1 MAKRGNGEGTIYY
14 SESKKRW
21 VGQFTAG
28 IKENGKINRKTV
40 YGKTRKEVSEKIIKS
55 QNDINNNS
63 FIDKNNITLIELIN
77 NIIEQEYNANKISAS
92 AYLRKKESAKII
104 SRMKIANMPIQK
116 IEINDVNSSLMTITD
131 YSDSVIGKVYGL
143 IKNVLNKAI
152 LLKITA
158 NNMFGIDGA
167 IVKPKSNKD
176 TKKIDAFT
184 IEEQESFLKELNSKD
199 YTYKNIF
206 ILGIFTGMR
215 IGEIL
220 ALHKSDIDFDK
231 KLIHITKT
239 TTKDEN
245 DKTIIG
251 KKTKTYAGTREI
263 PITPLIEDA
272 LKQSINDTKLDL
284 LFTYNNNVISTST
297 INSNFKRICKNA
309 NIKTINTKKNKINGK
324 TVNLKSSNVNTHMLR
339 HTYAT
344 RAIEAGIN
352 PVVLQRLLG
361 HKDIQTTLNTY
372 TSVFNKFKVDEIEKL
387 NKYLLQFYCNA
398 KDF

>member
-28 IKENGKINRKTV
+28 INRKTV
-40 YGKTRKEVSEKIIKS
+40 YGKTRKEVSEKIIKA
-55 QNDINNNS
+55 QNDINSNI
-63 FIDKNNITLIELIN
+63 FVDKNNVTLIELVN
-77 NIIEQEYNANKISAS
+77 QLVEEQYKANKIGTS

-104 SRMKIANMPIQK
+104 SKMKIANIPIQK
-116 IEINDVNSSLMTITD
+116 LEINTINSSLLSITD
-131 YSDSVIGKVYGL
+131 YSDSVISKVHGL
-143 IKNVLNKAI
+143 LKNTLNKAV
-152 LLKITA
+152 LLKITP
-158 NNMFGIDGA
+158 NNLFTLDNA
-167 IVKPKSNKD
+167 IIKPKSKKD

-184 IEEQESFLKELNSKD
+184 IEEQEAFLNELNSNEYK
-199 YTYKNIF
+199 YKNIF
-206 ILGIFTGMR
+206 ILAIFTGMR

-220 ALHKSDIDFDK
+220 ALHKSDIDFDN
-231 KLIHITKT
+231 KLIHINKT
-239 TTKDEN
+239 LTKDEN
-245 DKTIIG
+245 DKPIVG

-398 KDF
+398 N

>member
-1 MAKRGNGEGTIYY
+1 MHNSRGQGSIFYNKARDNWTVLYYETDAKTGIR
-14 SESKKRW
+14 KR
-21 VGQFTAG
+21 
-28 IKENGKINRKTV
+28 K
-40 YGKTRKEVSEKIIKS
+40 SKS
-55 QNDINNNS
+55 QPTKEMAERFFTSI
-63 FIDKNNITLIELIN
+63 IYQQKNPLYIKKHKICLGDFMKLRTKTKLET
-77 NIIEQEYNANKISAS
+77 NIISENSLGRINQTLNVIKKSYLYNKKID
-92 AYLRKKESAKII
+92 EITTEE
-104 SRMKIANMPIQK
+104 IQSFL
-116 IEINDVNSSLMTITD
+116 NTLTD
-131 YSDSVIGKVYGL
+131 YSNSTIKKIYSEFNQIFNYAFSQNL
-143 IKNVLNKAI
+143 IL
-152 LLKITA
+152 A
-158 NNMFGIDGA
+158 NPMADI
-167 IVKPKSNKD
+167 IKPKSKKD

-206 ILGIFTGMR
+206 ILAIFTGMR

-220 ALHKSDIDFDK
+220 ALHKNDIDFDN

-239 TTKDEN
+239 ITKDEN
-245 DKTIIG
+245 DKPTIG

-263 PITPLIEDA
+263 PITPMIEKS
-272 LKQSINDTKLDL
+272 LKESVNNTKVDL
-284 LFTYNNNVISTST
+284 LFTYNNDIISTST

-398 KDF
+398 N

>member
-40 YGKTRKEVSEKIIKS
+40 YGKTRKEVSEKIIKA
-55 QNDINNNS
+55 QNDINSNI
-63 FIDKNNITLIELIN
+63 FVDKNNVTLIELVEQL
-77 NIIEQEYNANKISAS
+77 IEEQYKANKIGAS

-104 SRMKIANMPIQK
+104 SKMKIANIPIQK
-116 IEINDVNSSLMTITD
+116 LEINTINSSLLTITD
-131 YSDSVIGKVYGL
+131 YSDSVISKVYGL
-143 IKNVLNKAI
+143 LKNTLNKAV
-152 LLKITA
+152 LLKITP
-158 NNMFGIDGA
+158 NNLFTLDNA
-167 IVKPKSNKD
+167 IIKPKSKKD

-206 ILGIFTGMR
+206 ILAIFTGMR

-220 ALHKSDIDFDK
+220 ALHKNDIDFDN

-239 TTKDEN
+239 ITKDEN

-398 KDF
+398 N

>member
-206 ILGIFTGMR
+206 ILAIFTGMR

-220 ALHKSDIDFDK
+220 ALHKNDIDFDN

-239 TTKDEN
+239 ITKDEN
-245 DKTIIG
+245 DKPTIG

-263 PITPLIEDA
+263 PITPMIEKS
-272 LKQSINDTKLDL
+272 LKESVNNTKVDL
-284 LFTYNNNVISTST
+284 LFTYNNDIISTST

-398 KDF
+398 N

>member
-14 SESKKRW
+14 SEGKKRW

-28 IKENGKINRKTV
+28 YQENGKINRKTV
-40 YGKTRKEVSEKIIKS
+40 YGKTRKEVAEKITKF
-55 QNDINNNS
+55 QNDINSNI
-63 FIDKNNITLIELIN
+63 FVDKNNVTLIELVN
-77 NIIEQEYNANKISAS
+77 QVIEEQYKANKIGTS

-104 SRMKIANMPIQK
+104 SKMKIANIPIQK
-116 IEINDVNSSLMTITD
+116 LEINTINSSLLTITD
-131 YSDSVIGKVYGL
+131 YSDSVISKVYGL
-143 IKNVLNKAI
+143 IKSVLNKAI
-152 LLKITA
+152 LLKITT

-220 ALHKSDIDFDK
+220 ALHKNDIDFDK

-251 KKTKTYAGTREI
+251 KKTKTYASTREI

-398 KDF
+398 N

>member
-28 IKENGKINRKTV
+28 YQENGKINRKTV

-206 ILGIFTGMR
+206 ILAIFTGMR

-220 ALHKSDIDFDK
+220 ALHKNDIDFDN

-239 TTKDEN
+239 ITKDEN
-245 DKTIIG
+245 DKPTIG

-263 PITPLIEDA
+263 PITPMIEKS
-272 LKQSINDTKLDL
+272 LKESVNNTKVDL
-284 LFTYNNNVISTST
+284 LFTYNNDIISTST

-398 KDF
+398 N

>member
-40 YGKTRKEVSEKIIKS
+40 YGKTRKEVFEKIIKS

-220 ALHKSDIDFDK
+220 ALHKNDIDFDK

-398 KDF
+398 N

>member
-14 SESKKRW
+14 SEGKKRW

-28 IKENGKINRKTV
+28 YQENGKINRKTV
-40 YGKTRKEVSEKIIKS
+40 YGKTRKEVAEKITKF
-55 QNDINNNS
+55 QNDINSNI
-63 FIDKNNITLIELIN
+63 FVDKNNVTLIELVN
-77 NIIEQEYNANKISAS
+77 QVIEEQYKANKIGTS

-104 SRMKIANMPIQK
+104 SKMKIANIPIQK
-116 IEINDVNSSLMTITD
+116 LEINTINSSLLTITD
-131 YSDSVIGKVYGL
+131 YSDSVISKVYGL
-143 IKNVLNKAI
+143 IKSVLNKAI
-152 LLKITA
+152 LLKITT

-220 ALHKSDIDFDK
+220 ALHKNDIDFDK

-398 KDF
+398 N

>member
-1 MAKRGNGEGTIYY
+1 
-14 SESKKRW
+14 
-21 VGQFTAG
+21 
-28 IKENGKINRKTV
+28 
-40 YGKTRKEVSEKIIKS
+40 
-55 QNDINNNS
+55 
-63 FIDKNNITLIELIN
+63 
-77 NIIEQEYNANKISAS
+77 
-92 AYLRKKESAKII
+92 
-104 SRMKIANMPIQK
+104 MPIQK

-220 ALHKSDIDFDK
+220 ALHKNDIDFDK

-398 KDF
+398 N

>member
-1 MAKRGNGEGTIYY
+1 MGKRGNGEGTIYY

-28 IKENGKINRKTV
+28 IKENGKINRKTI
-40 YGKTRKEVSEKIIKS
+40 YGKTRKEVSEKIIKA
-55 QNDINNNS
+55 QNDINSNT
-63 FIDKNNITLIELIN
+63 FVDKNNVILIELVN
-77 NIIEQEYNANKISAS
+77 QLIEEQYKANKISPS

-104 SRMKIANMPIQK
+104 SKMKIANVPIQK
-116 IEINDVNSSLMTITD
+116 IEINDVNSSLLTITD
-131 YSDSVIGKVYGL
+131 YSDSVISKVYGL
-143 IKNVLNKAI
+143 LKNTLNKAV
-152 LLKITA
+152 LLKITS
-158 NNMFGIDGA
+158 NNLFTLDNA
-167 IVKPKSNKD
+167 IIKPKSQKD
-176 TKKIDAFT
+176 TKKIEAFT
-184 IEEQESFLKELNSKD
+184 VEEQETFLKELNSKD
-199 YTYKNIF
+199 YNYKNIF
-206 ILGIFTGMR
+206 LIAIFTGMR

-239 TTKDEN
+239 ITKDEN
-245 DKTIIG
+245 DKTIVG
-251 KKTKTYAGTREI
+251 KKTKTYAGTRDI
-263 PITPLIEDA
+263 PITPLIENA
-272 LKQSINDTKLDL
+272 LKESINNTKVDL
-284 LFTYNNNVISTST
+284 LFTYNNDVISAST

-309 NIKTINTKKNKINGK
+309 NIKIINTKKNKSNGK
-324 TVNLKSSNVNTHMLR
+324 IVNLKSSSVNTHMLR

-387 NKYLLQFYCNA
+387 NNYLLNL
-398 KDF
+398 K

>member
-40 YGKTRKEVSEKIIKS
+40 YGKTRKEVSEKIIKA
-55 QNDINNNS
+55 QNDINSNI
-63 FIDKNNITLIELIN
+63 FVDKNNVTLIELVEQL
-77 NIIEQEYNANKISAS
+77 IEEQYKANKIGAS
-92 AYLRKKESAKII
+92 AYLRKKGSAKII
-104 SRMKIANMPIQK
+104 SKMKIANIPIQK
-116 IEINDVNSSLMTITD
+116 LEINTINSSLLTITD
-131 YSDSVIGKVYGL
+131 YSDSVISKVYGL
-143 IKNVLNKAI
+143 LKNTLNKAV
-152 LLKITA
+152 LLKITP
-158 NNMFGIDGA
+158 NNLFTLDNA
-167 IVKPKSNKD
+167 IIKPKSKKD

-206 ILGIFTGMR
+206 ILAIFTGMR

-220 ALHKSDIDFDK
+220 ALHKNDIDFDN

-239 TTKDEN
+239 ITKDEN
-245 DKTIIG
+245 DKPTIG

-263 PITPLIEDA
+263 PITPMIEKS
-272 LKQSINDTKLDL
+272 LKESVNNTKVDL
-284 LFTYNNNVISTST
+284 LFTYNNDIISTST

-398 KDF
+398 N

>member
-14 SESKKRW
+14 SEGKKRW

-220 ALHKSDIDFDK
+220 ALHKNDIDFDK

-398 KDF
+398 N

>member
-220 ALHKSDIDFDK
+220 ALHKNDIDFDK

-398 KDF
+398 N

>member
-206 ILGIFTGMR
+206 ILAIFTGMR

-220 ALHKSDIDFDK
+220 ALHKNDIDFDK

-398 KDF
+398 N

>member
-28 IKENGKINRKTV
+28 YQENGKINRKTV

-220 ALHKSDIDFDK
+220 ALHKNDIDFDK

-398 KDF
+398 N